1 MVNMTTQNYEEI
13 IKFQPKGVITVP
25 KKMREGL
32 FEEAGIA
39 RVTRVGRKLIIEPVR
54 TLSYPVRSY
63 TDKELDEFF
72 ELDDKESKELKRK
85 GLI

>member
-1 MVNMTTQNYEEI
+1 MVNMQTQTYEEI
-13 IKFQPKGVITVP
+13 IKFQPRGVLTVP

-32 FEEAGIA
+32 FDEAGIA
-39 RVTRVGRKLIIEPVR
+39 KMSRVGRKLIIEPVR
-54 TLSYPVRSY
+54 TLPYPVRSY
-63 TDKELDEFF
+63 TDREIDEFF